1 MKQRNFKHILS
12 ALMLMLLLT
21 ACGSNDKPG
30 TDKSAVNGNKEQK
43 PYTVTDDMDKEITF
57 EKVPETVVS
66 LQPSNTEILFALGD
80 GDKVTGVT
88 EYDYYPEEA
97 KDIERVSDSMT
108 VNTEA
113 VLSLDPDAVFA
124 YTTGDEENLK
134 VLEDAG
140 IPVFVIESASSI
152 EDVYGDI
159 GQIAAV
165 MGKEEK
171 GEELIKNIKE
181 QVQGVKDKTATLSK
195 QEKVYFEI
203 SPSPDIFTAGSDTFQ
218 QDLLLNA
225 GIDNIFADETG
236 WIKAS
241 EEEIVKRNP
250 SIILTTVNYIE
261 NPVAEIKSRSSWAN
275 IEAIKNDKV
284 YQLDADVMSRPGP
297 RIGEAIEL
305 AAKTVYPELFK

>member
-1 MKQRNFKHILS
+1 MKQRTFKHILS

-21 ACGSNDKPG
+21 ACSSNDNSG
-30 TDKSAVNGNKEQK
+30 TDKSADNGNKEQK
-43 PYTVTDDMDKEITF
+43 PYTVTDDLDKDITF
-57 EKVPETVVS
+57 EKIPETVVS

-80 GDKVTGVT
+80 GGKVTGVT

-97 KDIERVSDSMT
+97 KDIERVSDSMI

-181 QVQGVKDKTATLSK
+181 QIQEVKDKTATLSK

-284 YQLDADVMSRPGP
+284 YQLDADIMSRPGP